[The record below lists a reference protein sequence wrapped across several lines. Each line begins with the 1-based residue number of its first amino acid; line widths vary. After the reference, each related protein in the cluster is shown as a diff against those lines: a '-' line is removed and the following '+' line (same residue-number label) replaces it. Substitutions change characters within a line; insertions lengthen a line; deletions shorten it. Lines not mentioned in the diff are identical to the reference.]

1 MLLSPNDTTMSIN
14 PVTPFN
20 PTLNTYLSYDA
31 EKDSVELEYEYGEL
45 YINVTKPASDFAEW
59 AVHESLVEDHNQG
72 TVTYEYTSP
81 DGEDC
86 ERQTIELSEFID
98 QLPAETQRKYIELD
112 PAFNMIQELIK
123 AQ

>member
-1 MLLSPNDTTMSIN
+1 MSIH

-31 EKDSVELEYEYGEL
+31 EKDNVELEYEYGEL
-45 YINVTKPASDFAEW
+45 YLNVTKPASDFAEW
-59 AVHESLVEDHNQG
+59 AVHESLVEKQDQG

-86 ERQTIELSEFID
+86 ESQTIDLSEFID
-98 QLPAETQRKYIELD
+98 QLPAETQREYLSTH

-123 AQ
+123 AQRIV